1 MFSLFSLFPKF
12 RKPQKPEYTI
22 FLELHNMSGY
32 TYRLKGHGSPL
43 IFTLEIDGMTKAVL
57 SDFTKDYY
65 AADAFTRYLLNHSV
79 KPEQLPQAAAAFSMQ
94 KIP

>member
-1 MFSLFSLFPKF
+1 
-12 RKPQKPEYTI
+12 
-22 FLELHNMSGY
+22 MSGY

-43 IFTLEIDGMTKAVL
+43 IYTLEIDGTTTAVL

-79 KPEQLPQAAAAFSMQ
+79 RPEQLPQAAAIFSMQ
-94 KIP
+94 KPK